1 MTTTLDR
8 RRQAAWA
15 RRPSHRTGSG
25 GGPHPF
31 RWILGAIALIVL
43 AIILFLAVFNW
54 DEFRPP
60 LARMLS
66 ARLHRTVRIEG
77 HLKVHLLSWT
87 PSATLEGL
95 QIGDPAWVSRS
106 DGLAVRDTADFGSIT
121 VKVKLL
127 PLFIGRVILPLVD
140 IERPNLV
147 LLRDRAGRA
156 SWDFSDGKA
165 PAKPIQAPPIQTFII
180 NDGRLAVTDQIRR
193 LTFSGA
199 LYAHE
204 VASGANATGFRLT
217 GDGQLNAK
225 PFTMRISGGPLL
237 DVRPDKPYP
246 FDATVSAGD
255 THLTAKGTIPHPFNL
270 GEAQAALSIHGD
282 NLADLYYLTG
292 LALPNTPAYAIS
304 GQFSRDNLIY
314 RFDRFAGRVGGSDLE
329 GSLQADISN
338 GGRPYVHAD
347 LRSRVLNFADL
358 GSLFGATG
366 RNKPSA
372 PHFAM
377 GPKAADAK
385 PATSLMPDAPLD
397 VERIRGMDGDVTY
410 KALTV
415 RASPNLPLR
424 QVSLGVKLD
433 HGLLTLSPI
442 DFDFPQGRLTGSAV
456 INARNSVQTDAVD
469 LRVAGVQLQE
479 FLSKGDK
486 GSAGPPPL
494 EGVLDARAKLA
505 GTGDSIHKAAASAN
519 GEVALVIPRGLIRQ
533 AFAEL
538 LGIDASKGI
547 FMLLSKNDHQT
558 DVRCAVADFRVHDG
572 VMQADQ
578 IVLDTG
584 VVLVNGRGDINL
596 NSETINLTFTGKPK
610 QFRLI
615 RINAPI
621 VVTGRLTA
629 PSFGVKLSGA
639 AVQAGVATALAA
651 AVNPLLLILPF
662 VEAGQAHNADCASL
676 VATAK
681 GEGAPVKVSAT
692 TPAKAAK

>member
-1 MTTTLDR
+1 
-8 RRQAAWA
+8 
-15 RRPSHRTGSG
+15 
-25 GGPHPF
+25 
-31 RWILGAIALIVL
+31 LIVL
-43 AIILFLAVFNW
+43 AIIIFLALFNW
-54 DEFRPP
+54 DWFRPP

-95 QIGDPAWVSRS
+95 QVGDPAWVSRA
-106 DGLAVRDTADFGSIT
+106 DGLPVRDTADFGSIT

-147 LLRDRAGRA
+147 LLRDHAGRA

-165 PAKPIQAPPIQTFII
+165 PAKPFQAPPIQTFII
-180 NDGRLAVTDQIRR
+180 NDGRLGVTDQIRR
-193 LTFSGA
+193 LSFSGA
-199 LYAHE
+199 LSAHE
-204 VASGANATGFRLT
+204 IAAGSNTTGFRLT

-225 PFTMRISGGPLL
+225 PFTMRITGGPLL
-237 DVRPDKPYP
+237 NVRPDTPYP
-246 FDATVSAGD
+246 FDASVSAGD

-270 GEAQAALSIHGD
+270 GEVQAALSIHGD

-292 LALPNTPAYAIS
+292 LALPDTPAYAIA
-304 GQFSRDNLIY
+304 GQFSRDNLVY
-314 RFDRFAGRVGGSDLE
+314 HFDHFAGRVGGSDLE
-329 GSLQADISN
+329 GSMQVDTSN
-338 GGRPYVHAD
+338 GGRPYVRAD
-347 LRSRVLNFADL
+347 LRSRVLNFTDL
-358 GSLFGATG
+358 GSLIGATG

-377 GPKAADAK
+377 GLKAAADAK
-385 PATSLMPDAPLD
+385 PATNLMPDAPLD
-397 VERIRGMDGDVTY
+397 VARIRGMDGDMTY

-442 DFDFPQGRLTGSAV
+442 DFDFPQGRLSGSAV

-479 FLSKGDK
+479 FLSKG
-486 GSAGPPPL
+486 GSGPPPL
-494 EGVLDARAKLA
+494 EGVLDARAKLT
-505 GTGDSIHKAAASAN
+505 GTGDSVHKAAASAN
-519 GEVALVIPRGLIRQ
+519 GEVAVVIPRGLIRQ

-538 LGIDASKGI
+538 LGIDASKGL
-547 FMLLSKNDHQT
+547 FMLLSKNNHQT
-558 DVRCAVADFRVHDG
+558 DVRCAVADMRVHDG

-584 VVLVNGRGDINL
+584 VVLVNGKGDINL

-662 VEAGQAHNADCASL
+662 VEAGQAHDADCAGL
-676 VATAK
+676 VTTAK
-681 GEGAPVKVSAT
+681 GQGAPVKISAT
-692 TPAKAAK
+692 TPTKATK

>member
-1 MTTTLDR
+1 MTTTSLDR
-8 RRQAAWA
+8 GRQASAP
-15 RRPSHRTGSG
+15 RRKHPRHG

-31 RWILGAIALIVL
+31 RWILGVIALLVL
-43 AIILFLAVFNW
+43 AIVIFLALFNW
-54 DEFRPP
+54 DWFRPP

-66 ARLHRTVRIEG
+66 ARLHRPVRIEG

-87 PSATLEGL
+87 PSATVEGL
-95 QIGDPAWVSRS
+95 KIGDPAWVAQADS
-106 DGLAVRDTADFGSIT
+106 LPKRDTADFGAIT
-121 VKVKLL
+121 IQVKLL

-140 IERPNLV
+140 LERPNVV

-156 SWDFSDGKA
+156 TWDFSDGKA
-165 PAKPIQAPPIQTFII
+165 PAKPTKAPPIQNFVI
-180 NDGRLAVTDQIRR
+180 NGGTLKVVDQIRR
-193 LTFSGA
+193 LTFSGT
-199 LYAHE
+199 LDAHE
-204 VASGANATGFRLT
+204 TASGPTATGFQLA
-217 GDGQLNAK
+217 GDGKLNAK
-225 PFTMRISGGPLL
+225 PFMMRITGGPLL
-237 DVRPDKPYP
+237 DVRPDRPYP

-255 THLTAKGTIPHPFNL
+255 TQLTAKGSIPHPFNL

-292 LALPNTPAYAIS
+292 LALPNTPAYSIA
-304 GQFSRDNLIY
+304 GHFSRDNLVY
-314 RFDRFAGRVGGSDLE
+314 HFDNFVGRVGHSDLE
-329 GSLQADISN
+329 GSLQAETSPQ
-338 GGRPYVHAD
+338 GRPDVRAD
-347 LRSRVLNFADL
+347 LRSHVLDFTDL

-372 PHFAM
+372 PRFAM
-377 GPKAADAK
+377 GPKAAVATAK
-385 PATSLMPDAPLD
+385 PATNLLPDAPLD
-397 VERIRGMDGDVTY
+397 VERVRGMDADVTY

-442 DFDFPQGRLTGSAV
+442 DFGFPKGRLSGSAV
-456 INARNSVQTDAVD
+456 INARGAVQTDAVD
-469 LRVAGVQLQE
+469 MRVTGIQLQD
-479 FLSKGDK
+479 FLSKG
-486 GSAGPPPL
+486 AGPPPL
-494 EGVLDARAKLA
+494 EGALDARAKLA
-505 GTGDSIHKAAASAN
+505 GTGDSVHKAAATSN
-519 GEVALVIPRGLIRQ
+519 GQVTLVIPRGVIRQ

-538 LGIDASKGI
+538 LGIDASKGL
-547 FMLLSKNDHQT
+547 FMLLTKNNHQT
-558 DVRCAVADFRVHDG
+558 DVRCAVANFRVHDG

-584 VVLVNGRGDINL
+584 VVLVNGQGDINL
-596 NSETINLTFTGKPK
+596 NSETINLSFTGKPK

-621 VVTGRLTA
+621 VVTGRLTS
-629 PSFGVKLSGA
+629 PSFGVKIGGA

-662 VEAGQAHNADCASL
+662 VEAGQSHDADCAGL
-676 VATAK
+676 VGAAK
-681 GEGAPVKVSAT
+681 SDGAPVKVSAT